1 MTSPGAAVGLRR
13 RLVGLLAA
21 LAVFAVGAATATIV
35 GIQWR
40 VEGAL
45 SEFESTMGQT
55 VRVDRLRF
63 GLRDQ
68 MLSLQ
73 AIVDGQVDAVGPY
86 FRSRETFIS
95 QVRQVAAFAP
105 VDGDVDR
112 WPRLL
117 RLADRVAEES
127 DRCLALVQAGERGQA
142 NVILGDRLESALL
155 PEVENEL
162 LAAKAALDESR
173 NQATHKLATT
183 TAQVLFLTVV
193 VGVLAGLLVVV
204 GAVMIRRWLIVP
216 IDRLQAAAERYSQ
229 GDLSFRVD
237 TGSDDELGVL
247 ASTLNGMASSL
258 AHARTQLEES
268 EAKHRLLFQ
277 NLRDAFVIC
286 DGKGRV
292 VEYHDGETHLL
303 GVEGDEHA
311 GCPVLDVWP
320 EWTLVGVDW
329 PVVVDAAVRSG
340 RRFRATDVDWPSG
353 KAGEDPM
360 TVDLIVFRLEFGG
373 TRLAAI
379 VLRDVTERQRLQR
392 KLRHAET
399 MEAVGTLA
407 GGLAH
412 DFNNLLAGVI
422 GSLSLLAGEVSNSHH
437 AEKLRG
443 VVRTC
448 WEAAGLSR
456 RLLNFAGSAH
466 GEPQVF
472 CPSEAVTVIVDSLD
486 PSFLEGVT
494 LDTKLDRQALVRMD
508 RDQFTQIVLN
518 LVRNA
523 REAMPD
529 GGRLAIETGRV
540 MARHP
545 EEGRD
550 ERPFAVLVVADTGGG
565 MSREVQSRIFEP
577 FFTTK
582 SRASRRGRGMGMAV
596 AYSAVRN
603 AGGFVQIEST
613 VGEGTTFR
621 IHLPVCEESVEPVA
635 FARSVDAFP
644 SQSGFIL
651 LVEED
656 AVLRQ
661 VCGNALQQWG
671 YAVLAADGA
680 LDATGKLSGVD
691 AHGLRLALIDVS
703 QDDSGGLAL
712 AEQLIERAPEI
723 GIIVTFA
730 GGEPSIPAAL
740 RPHVSAQ
747 LAKPFEMDVLA
758 TTVSAALASS
768 EQRS

>member
-1 MTSPGAAVGLRR
+1 MTSPGTSVGLRR

-21 LAVFAVGAATATIV
+21 FAVFAVGAATATIV

-40 VEGAL
+40 VEGTL
-45 SEFESTMGQT
+45 LEFESTMGQT
-55 VRVDRLRF
+55 VRVDRLRV

-68 MLSLQ
+68 MLSLR
-73 AIVDGQVDAVGPY
+73 AVIDGQVDAVDPY

-105 VDGDVDR
+105 VDGDAER

-117 RLADRVAEES
+117 KLANKVAEES
-127 DRCLALVQAGERGQA
+127 DRCLALVQSGDREQA
-142 NVILGDRLESALL
+142 NVALADRLESAVL
-155 PEVENEL
+155 PEIENEL
-162 LAAKAALDESR
+162 LAAMAALDELR
-173 NQATHKLATT
+173 NQATQKLATT
-183 TAQVLFLTVV
+183 TTQVLFLTVV
-193 VGVLAGLLVVV
+193 VGVLAGSLVVV

-216 IDRLQAAAERYSQ
+216 IDRLQTAAERYSR
-229 GDLSFRVD
+229 GDLAFRVD
-237 TGSDDELGVL
+237 TGSDDELGAL
-247 ASTLNGMASSL
+247 ASTLNEMAQSL
-258 AHARTQLEES
+258 AQAQTQLQES
-268 EAKHRLLFQ
+268 ESKHRLLFQ
-277 NLRDAFVIC
+277 NLRDAVVIC
-286 DGKGRV
+286 DGAGRV

-303 GVEGDEHA
+303 GVAGDEHR
-311 GCPVLDVWP
+311 GRPMLDVWP
-320 EWTLVGVDW
+320 EWTQVGVDW
-329 PVVVDAAVRSG
+329 ALVIEAAVKEG
-340 RRFRATDVDWPSG
+340 RRFRAGDVDWPG
-353 KAGEDPM
+353 DKAGESSL

-422 GSLSLLAGEVSNSHH
+422 GSLSLLAGEVSNSRH
-437 AEKLRG
+437 ADKIRS

-486 PSFLEGVT
+486 PSFLEGVSLET
-494 LDTKLDRQALVRMD
+494 NLDKQVLVRMD

-523 REAMPD
+523 RDAMPD
-529 GGRLAIETGRV
+529 GGQMAIEIARAIT
-540 MARHP
+540 RHP

-565 MSREVQSRIFEP
+565 MTREVQSRIFEP

-603 AGGFVQIEST
+603 AGGFVQIDST

-635 FARSVDAFP
+635 FAP
-644 SQSGFIL
+644 SIDPSAAQPGFIL

-671 YAVLAADGA
+671 YAVLAADGMV
-680 LDATGKLSGVD
+680 DATAKLSGVD
-691 AHGLRLALIDVS
+691 AYGLRLAVIDVS
-703 QDDSGGLAL
+703 DEDNGGLAL
-712 AEQLIERAPEI
+712 AGQLIERAPDI
-723 GIIVTFA
+723 RIIFTSAV
-730 GGEPSIPAAL
+730 GEQTIPTAL
-740 RPHVSAQ
+740 RLHVSAQ
-747 LAKPFEMDVLA
+747 LAKPFELDALA
-758 TTVSAALASS
+758 TAVSAALASS
-768 EQRS
+768 TPRT